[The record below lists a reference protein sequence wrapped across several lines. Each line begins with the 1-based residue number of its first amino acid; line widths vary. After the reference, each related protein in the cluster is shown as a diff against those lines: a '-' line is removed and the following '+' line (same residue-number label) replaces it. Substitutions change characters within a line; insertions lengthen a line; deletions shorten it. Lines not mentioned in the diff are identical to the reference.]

1 MKRRLA
7 FAALVL
13 SVGLSS
19 CQCSEKPDI
28 GPVEDDDSQAAA
40 YDAFD
45 QRPAALGPASTADA
59 PARVRVSR
67 A

>member
-7 FAALVL
+7 FVALVL
-13 SVGLSS
+13 CVGLSS

-45 QRPAALGPASTADA
+45 QRPVALAPTADA
-59 PARVRVSR
+59 PARVRFSR